1 MNALTQPT
9 ALDQARQLLESTRRV
24 LQKSDDPY
32 VISRFGDWQ
41 IRVEVAA
48 ALLEYAETH
57 PTPVAATEAQIA
69 AAEALLF
76 ASAAEFELTG
86 QRSVLPSPLEEP
98 LRWKY
103 QLVGNYHLNGIA
115 PGRTA

>member
-57 PTPVAATEAQIA
+57 PARCRRPSKSRCAGSTSLSATTTSTVSPPGG
-69 AAEALLF
+69 LLD
-76 ASAAEFELTG
+76 
-86 QRSVLPSPLEEP
+86 VP
-98 LRWKY
+98 
-103 QLVGNYHLNGIA
+103 
-115 PGRTA
+115 